1 MAGIEVTTDRE
12 GPRGRLA
19 TLEERGWPYI
29 LGARMRAQKEVRDEV
44 LGRAGRYRVV
54 HPKRRSP
61 KEPSP
66 LKVKEVWVEDR
77 RYIGCLNEEQANKDA
92 ADRCIEPVLAA
103 ASAGEA

>member
-1 MAGIEVTTDRE
+1 MRTVSSSAESYFGSVEKWVPRGIEFLQD
-12 GPRGRLA
+12 PRRTAWLTLGAGRIS
-19 TLEERGWPYI
+19 GG
-29 LGARMRAQKEVRDEV
+29 GARMRAQKEVRDEV

-77 RYIGCLNEEQANKDA
+77 RWPY
-92 ADRCIEPVLAA
+92 
-103 ASAGEA
+103 